1 MEEAREGRELIDAS
15 RPFTDENRWLSVWH
29 TLSTFTLLALFVAG
43 AALAP
48 VWWQQLPCSLL
59 AGLTAVRGFILFH
72 DVMHGAIFKKSLF
85 WRGVYAF
92 YGLLVL
98 TPSRVWRQT
107 HNYHHAHTAQMVGS
121 HIGSYPTFTV
131 AIYRALTPRQRFM
144 YRAARHPLTI
154 LMAWLTVFLWG
165 MCLSSFKRS
174 PSKHWDSLVAVLMH
188 FALVAAIGHFA
199 GLTTLFFA
207 YLLPLNIAFVG
218 GAYLFYAQHN
228 FEGMTIQ
235 PRTQWSYTR
244 AALES
249 SSFMDVNPV
258 LEWFTGSIGFHHVH
272 HLNAAIPFYRLEEA
286 MKAIPELQHPGVTN
300 LTPAEI
306 ARCFKLKLWDPDT
319 GRMVGYP
326 ETASAPEGQP
336 A

>member
-1 MEEAREGRELIDAS
+1 MEEAREGRALIDAS
-15 RPFTDENRWLSVWH
+15 RPFTEEKLALSVWH
-29 TLSTFTLLALFVAG
+29 TLSTFALLGAFIAG

-48 VWWQQLPCSLL
+48 QWWQRLVFSVL
-59 AGLTAVRGFILFH
+59 AGLTTVRGFILYH
-72 DVMHGAIFKKSLF
+72 DVMHGAIFKKSKL
-85 WRGVYAF
+85 WRALYSV

-131 AIYRALTPRQRFM
+131 AIYRTLTPRQRFM

-154 LMAWLTVFLWG
+154 LFAWLTVFTWG

-174 PSKHWDSLVAVLMH
+174 PKKHWDSLLSVLLHVALIV
-188 FALVAAIGHFA
+188 AIGHYA
-199 GLTTLFFA
+199 GLETLVFA
-207 YLLPLNIAFVG
+207 YLLPLNIAFVA

-235 PRTQWSYTR
+235 PRTEWSYTR

-249 SSFMDVNPV
+249 SSFMRLNPV
-258 LEWFTGSIGFHHVH
+258 MEWFTGSIGFHHVH

-286 MKAIPELQHPGVTN
+286 MNAIPELQHPGETN
-300 LTPAEI
+300 LTPGEI
-306 ARCFKLKLWDPDT
+306 VRCFKLKLWDAEA

-326 ETASAPEGQP
+326 ELDEAPAHQP